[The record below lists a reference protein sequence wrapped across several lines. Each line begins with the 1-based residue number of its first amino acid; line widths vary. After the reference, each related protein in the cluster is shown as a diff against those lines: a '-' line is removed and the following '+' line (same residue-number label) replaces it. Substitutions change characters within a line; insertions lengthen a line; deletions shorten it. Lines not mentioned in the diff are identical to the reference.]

1 MAKIGL
7 KYPCFALA
15 TEAGSAISYSGGAV
29 IAKGITANISIETND
44 VKLYADDVIVETD
57 KSFSGGTISLNVDDL
72 TDAVKV
78 ALLGYTEGAE
88 ADAILGSKNLSAG
101 GSTTP
106 ATVGVGFYGKRVRG
120 GAYSWRA
127 IWLKKVQFAEPADE
141 FATKGETTEFQTA
154 TLEGTIMLAAD
165 ELWKEEATFSSE
177 AAAIAWLNGKA
188 GISTSASNNIT
199 ALALSNG
206 TLTPTFAATTR
217 LYSCAVASGQT
228 TTAITATFAAG
239 TAKVYVDG
247 VYNQSLTT
255 EVTSASIPV
264 ADGSNKLI
272 EIVVQESGKSPVT
285 YKILVQNAVG

>member
-1 MAKIGL
+1 MSKVGL
-7 KYPCFALA
+7 KYPVFALA
-15 TEAGSAISYSGGAV
+15 TETGSAISYSNGAV
-29 IAKGITANISIETND
+29 IAKAITANISIETND

-141 FATKGETTEFQTA
+141 FATKGETTEFKTP
-154 TLEGTIMLAAD
+154 TIEGTIMLAAD
-165 ELWKEEATFSSE
+165 EFWKDEATFSSE

-199 ALALSNG
+199 ALALANG
-206 TLTPTFAATTR
+206 TLTPTFAATTY
-217 LYSCAVASGQT
+217 LYSCAIVAAVAT
-228 TTAITATFAAG
+228 TITATFAAG

-255 EVTSASIPV
+255 EVASASIPV